1 MGVHGKREISEIV
14 NFITPITL
22 VLFIWEEI
30 IAVCILFCWVT
41 YHVILR
47 NCLALFGL
55 KFFTVLSMQNIVI
68 QVLFDEWWYSYFDI
82 IISVKLQIKFITYV
96 KKKKCYDLIHSY
108 FIIWFDLLF
117 IKSLTGTNFCFYF
130 TLVTVNL
137 SKLWF
142 R

>member
-1 MGVHGKREISEIV
+1 MHGKREISEIV

-30 IAVCILFCWVT
+30 IAVGILFCWVT

-47 NCLALFGL
+47 NYLALCGL
-55 KFFTVLSMQNIVI
+55 KFFTVVSMQNIVI

-82 IISVKLQIKFITYV
+82 IISVKLQIKFITSV

-108 FIIWFDLLF
+108 FII
-117 IKSLTGTNFCFYF
+117 
-130 TLVTVNL
+130 
-137 SKLWF
+137 
-142 R
+142 